1 MKLVVFLF
9 IFGILVCLM
18 ANVNFNF
25 GSTSKLRTEKLTA
38 ACKAESE
45 NTLHKECVYMLFF
58 AKAQVS

>member
-1 MKLVVFLF
+1 
-9 IFGILVCLM
+9 M

-38 ACKAESE
+38 ACKAESDE
-45 NTLHKECVYMLFF
+45 NTLHKECVYMLCF